1 MVLSSHQNLA
11 ADRFHERSNWC
22 GIGVIAV
29 SINRFAQCHRDT
41 T

>member
-1 MVLSSHQNLA
+1 MVEQQSEYWLTAS
-11 ADRFHERSNWC
+11 RR